1 MSLKKAYLYLV
12 SIISLVIMVVAGIML
27 INLALKAWV
36 FKDADRYASYPCLA
50 KVIGPDGRESGCNQE
65 EIDAQKKADEQ
76 NRKSQ
81 RQQSAAQAIAMIL
94 VATPVWFYHWRA
106 ARKEV

>member
-36 FKDADRYASYPCLA
+36 FKEADRYAVYPCVA
-50 KVIGPDGRESGCNQE
+50 QQVSPDGKEVPCDPKVTE
-65 EIDAQKKADEQ
+65 AQKKADEQ
-76 NRKSQ
+76 NRTSQ

-106 ARKEV
+106 ARKEA